1 MKLDSLPTQYIP
13 FKEIRL
19 GSNILENV
27 AVILT
32 IKGNV
37 PLLVGNGDTPRVW
50 LYIPADREGTE
61 WYPLI
66 KDNFSSNPDVK
77 VNVAPKMISIR
88 TPEGTVFAGLV
99 AEEDKFFITK
109 LDLRPFGLKV
119 YADENSLSVMGNTLA
134 KNQFRNLRVVI
145 GID

>member
-1 MKLDSLPTQYIP
+1 MKLDNLPTQYMP

-27 AVILT
+27 TVILT

-50 LYIPADREGTE
+50 LYIPANKEGTE

-88 TPEGTVFAGLV
+88 TPDGTVFAGLV
-99 AEEDKFFITK
+99 AKEDKFVITK

-119 YADENSLSVMGNTLA
+119 YADENSLSVMGNTLM
-134 KNQFRNLRVVI
+134 KNQFRNLKVVI